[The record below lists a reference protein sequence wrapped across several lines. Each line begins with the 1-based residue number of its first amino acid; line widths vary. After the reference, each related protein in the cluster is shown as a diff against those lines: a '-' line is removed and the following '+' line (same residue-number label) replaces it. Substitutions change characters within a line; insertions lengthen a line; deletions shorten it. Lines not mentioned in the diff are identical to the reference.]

1 MSNQTSDNNK
11 RIAKNTI
18 FLYLRMFLI
27 MGVTLYTSRVIL
39 KVLGVED
46 FGIYN
51 VIGGLLA
58 IFMSIS
64 GSLGNASIR
73 FITYSLGNDDEQR
86 QRIVFSSTLV
96 VHLLIAFLVLILCET
111 IGLYLFF
118 NKLVIPEERVIPAFW
133 AYQYTI
139 ISLIF
144 VFINLPY
151 VAVITAHEKMDVYA
165 YISIFDVILRLVV
178 VYCLQILAF
187 DKLST
192 YALLL
197 LIVQVLVQLFYWI
210 YCRKK
215 FPTTRFVWVWTPGF
229 LKSMFSYSSWIFV
242 GSMAASLYTQGLNI
256 LLNMFFGPVIN
267 AAQGIAVQV
276 QTAIMR
282 FSENFQKALQPQI
295 ILSYAE
301 KEKERLYSLVISGIK
316 FSYFLMLFIALP
328 LIFQVD
334 TVLDWWLGDYPK
346 ETPIFVIL
354 FIVICLIRNYSGPL
368 MMAVQATS
376 KIKKVELCQCSLL
389 FALVISYF
397 FLKYF
402 SIEPDVVICINV
414 IADFI
419 VLSFRVFVVLQQ
431 MHFDIL
437 RFMKQVCTP
446 TLVVTILAVI
456 FMYMISSIDM
466 GESVFWK
473 FIIIVL
479 SNLISVIFLTYMF
492 GLNKSER
499 NYVRQVMLNV
509 YHKIKT

>member
-282 FSENFQKALQPQI
+282 
-295 ILSYAE
+295 
-301 KEKERLYSLVISGIK
+301 
-316 FSYFLMLFIALP
+316 
-328 LIFQVD
+328 
-334 TVLDWWLGDYPK
+334 LDRK
-346 ETPIFVIL
+346 
-354 FIVICLIRNYSGPL
+354 S
-368 MMAVQATS
+368 
-376 KIKKVELCQCSLL
+376 
-389 FALVISYF
+389 
-397 FLKYF
+397 
-402 SIEPDVVICINV
+402 VV
-414 IADFI
+414 
-419 VLSFRVFVVLQQ
+419 
-431 MHFDIL
+431 
-437 RFMKQVCTP
+437 
-446 TLVVTILAVI
+446 
-456 FMYMISSIDM
+456 
-466 GESVFWK
+466 
-473 FIIIVL
+473 
-479 SNLISVIFLTYMF
+479 
-492 GLNKSER
+492 
-499 NYVRQVMLNV
+499 
-509 YHKIKT
+509 

>member
-1 MSNQTSDNNK
+1 MNQTSNK

-18 FLYLRMFLI
+18 FLYFRMFLI
-27 MGVTLYTSRVIL
+27 MGVTLYTSRIVL

-73 FITYSLGNDDEQR
+73 FITYSLGNDDEQG

-96 VHLLIAFLVLILCET
+96 VHFLISFIVLVLCET

-118 NKLVIPEERVIPAFW
+118 NKLVIPETRVIPAFW

-144 VFINLPY
+144 VFLNLPY
-151 VAVITAHEKMDVYA
+151 VAVITAHEKMNVYA
-165 YISIFDVILRLVV
+165 YISIIDVLLRLVIV
-178 VYCLQILAF
+178 FCLQIVTL

-197 LIVQVLVQLFYWI
+197 LTVQVFVQLCYWV
-210 YCRKK
+210 YCRNK
-215 FPTTRFVWVWTPGF
+215 FCTTKFVWVWNPKF

-242 GSMAASLYTQGLNI
+242 GSLAASLYTQGLNI

-301 KEKERLYSLVISGIK
+301 REKDRLYSLVASGIK
-316 FSYFLMLFIALP
+316 FSYFLMLLIALP

-334 TVLDWWLGDYPK
+334 TILRWWLGDYPK

-354 FIVICLIRNYSGPL
+354 FIIICLIRNYSGPL

-397 FLKYF
+397 CLKCF
-402 SIEPDVVICINV
+402 SIEPYLVIVINV
-414 IADFI
+414 IADLV
-419 VLSFRVFVVLQQ
+419 VLAIRIFVVLRQ
-431 MHFDIL
+431 MQFEVS
-437 RFMKQVCTP
+437 RF
-446 TLVVTILAVI
+446 
-456 FMYMISSIDM
+456 
-466 GESVFWK
+466 
-473 FIIIVL
+473 
-479 SNLISVIFLTYMF
+479 FLKSATY
-492 GLNKSER
+492 R
-499 NYVRQVMLNV
+499 V
-509 YHKIKT
+509 

>member
-1 MSNQTSDNNK
+1 
-11 RIAKNTI
+11 
-18 FLYLRMFLI
+18 MFLI
-27 MGVTLYTSRVIL
+27 MGVTLYTSRIVL

-73 FITYSLGNDDEQR
+73 FITYSLGNDDEQG
-86 QRIVFSSTLV
+86 QRMVFSSTLV
-96 VHLLIAFLVLILCET
+96 VHILISFIVLVLCET

-118 NKLVIPEERVIPAFW
+118 NKLVIPESRVIPAFW

-144 VFINLPY
+144 VFLNLPY
-151 VAVITAHEKMDVYA
+151 VAVITAYEKMNVYA
-165 YISIFDVILRLVV
+165 YISIIDVLLRLVV
-178 VYCLQILAF
+178 VFCLQIVTQ

-197 LIVQVLVQLFYWI
+197 LVVQVLVQFCYWI
-210 YCRKK
+210 YCRNK
-215 FPTTRFVWVWTPGF
+215 FCTTRFVWVWNPKF
-229 LKSMFSYSSWIFV
+229 LKSIFSYSSWIFV
-242 GSMAASLYTQGLNI
+242 GSLTASLYTQGLNI

-301 KEKERLYSLVISGIK
+301 REKDRLYALVASGIK
-316 FSYFLMLFIALP
+316 FSYFLMLLIALP

-334 TVLDWWLGDYPK
+334 TILRWWLGDYPK

-354 FIVICLIRNYSGPL
+354 FIIICLIRNYSGPL

-397 FLKYF
+397 CLKCF
-402 SIEPDVVICINV
+402 SIEPYLVIVINV
-414 IADFI
+414 IADI
-419 VLSFRVFVVLQQ
+419 AVLIIRIFVVLQQ
-431 MHFDIL
+431 MQFEVSHF
-437 RFMKQVCTP
+437 FKKVCVP
-446 TLVVTILAVI
+446 TIVVTFFSVFVLVFICC
-456 FMYMISSIDM
+456 IDM
-466 GESVFWK
+466 EISTVGK
-473 FIIIVL
+473 FIIVL
-479 SNLISVIFLTYMF
+479 LANLCTVTFFTYLF
-492 GLNKSER
+492 GLDKKER
-499 NYVRQVMLNV
+499 EYAWQSVLKV
-509 YHKIKT
+509 YHKIKS